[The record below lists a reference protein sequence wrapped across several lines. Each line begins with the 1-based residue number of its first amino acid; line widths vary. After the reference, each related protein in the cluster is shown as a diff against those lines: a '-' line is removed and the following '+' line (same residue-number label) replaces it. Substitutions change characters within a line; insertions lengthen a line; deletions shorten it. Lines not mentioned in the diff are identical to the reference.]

1 LLYESLGVHPN
12 SNSQSGSSL
21 GNVKVHSLIFSYT
34 PESMRCDSR
43 ASLLARTLANPY
55 FGRKPKARV
64 ATVLACNHTSKL
76 NCLLSKEVV
85 APQEA
90 SHYHILLKETITHQ
104 NSIGYHLLSRE
115 VTIHQDSTYYH
126 MLSKEEKELE
136 RTMEV
141 EVHFIKEGIILT
153 STKSCF
159 MITKG

>member
-1 LLYESLGVHPN
+1 LLYESSRVHPN

-21 GNVKVHSLIFSYT
+21 GSVRVHSLILSYT
-34 PESMRCDSR
+34 LGSMRCDSQ
-43 ASLLARTLANPY
+43 ASFLARTLASPY
-55 FGRKPKARV
+55 LGREPKARV
-64 ATVLACNHTSKL
+64 VIVLTCNRTSKL

-141 EVHFIKEGIILT
+141 EVHFIKERTLPT

>member
-1 LLYESLGVHPN
+1 
-12 SNSQSGSSL
+12 
-21 GNVKVHSLIFSYT
+21 
-34 PESMRCDSR
+34 MRCDSR
-43 ASLLARTLANPY
+43 ASLLACTLASPCLS
-55 FGRKPKARV
+55 RKPKVKV
-64 ATVLACNHTSKL
+64 ATVLACNHTSRL
-76 NCLLSKEVV
+76 NYLLSKGVV

-104 NSIGYHLLSRE
+104 NSIGYHLLFRE

-141 EVHFIKEGIILT
+141 EVHFIKEGTIPT